1 MKKAMIAAKQEMGVK
16 VERQTTTLLIDF
28 DGTMVDT
35 VPTLFRMYMNFLA
48 EHGAVGSEEE
58 FSYLNG
64 RAGHEA
70 IAYLKENYEL
80 PHSMEELALDYMMKL
95 REFYASDVEFFPG
108 TVEFLQ
114 AARANGLRLA
124 IVSAAS
130 GELIESTLKRH
141 GAEGLIEA
149 VISPEGLKHA
159 KPDPAIFFQALSIM
173 GVTPSEAMVIEDAP
187 NGIRAALAAGIP
199 TVAICREG
207 TPPDMPHGVLAT
219 VSNWDEVFHLATGK

>member
-1 MKKAMIAAKQEMGVK
+1 MIAAKQVTIMETG
-16 VERQTTTLLIDF
+16 RQTTTLLIDF

-48 EHGAVGSEEE
+48 EHGAEGSEKE
-58 FSYLNG
+58 FNYLNG

-70 IAYLKENYEL
+70 IVYLKETYEL
-80 PHSMEELALDYMMKL
+80 PQSMEELALDYMMKL

-108 TVEFLQ
+108 TVEFLR

-130 GELIESTLKRH
+130 GELIKSTLKRH

-149 VISPEGLKHA
+149 VVSPEGLKHA
-159 KPDPAIFFQALSIM
+159 KPDPAIFLQALSIM
-173 GVTPSEAMVIEDAP
+173 GVTPVETLVIEDAL

-199 TVAICREG
+199 TVAICRGG
-207 TPPDMPHGVLAT
+207 TPPDMPNGVLAT